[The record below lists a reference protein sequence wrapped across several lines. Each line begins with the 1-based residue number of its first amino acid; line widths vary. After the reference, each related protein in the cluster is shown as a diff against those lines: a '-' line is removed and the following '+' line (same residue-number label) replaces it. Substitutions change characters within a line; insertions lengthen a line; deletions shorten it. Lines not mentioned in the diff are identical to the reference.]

1 MISLKEDIDAYEV
14 IKAEKLAAP
23 ILATMNAATTDL
35 IATGIQKNA
44 LKTGD
49 KIPVFSLP
57 NQNDFVSSIADRL
70 QGSMLVL
77 TFYRG
82 GWCPYCNLE
91 LNAFQKMVPEFE
103 SAGAKLIAISPE
115 VPNHSLRTKERHEM
129 SFDILYDKDNKVAK
143 EFGLVF
149 TLPQDILSIYD
160 KFGIDVVGHYGN
172 ETFEV
177 PMPATYV
184 VNQSGEIVYH
194 FVDAD
199 YTKRSEPAD
208 VLAAVK
214 ANA

>member
-1 MISLKEDIDAYEV
+1 MSTLKDEIDAYEV
-14 IKAEKLAAP
+14 IKAEKVPAP
-23 ILATMNAATTDL
+23 VLSTMNHATTDL
-35 IATGIQKNA
+35 IATGINKNT

-49 KIPVFSLP
+49 KIPSFSLP
-57 NQNDFVSSIADRL
+57 NQNNFVSSIEERL
-70 QGSMLVL
+70 KASMLVI

-91 LNAFQKMVPEFE
+91 LNSFQKMIPEFE
-103 SAGAKLIAISPE
+103 MAGAKLLAISPE
-115 VPNHSLRTKERHEM
+115 VSDHSLTTQEKHDF
-129 SFDILYDKDNKVAK
+129 SFEILYDKGNEIAK
-143 EFGLVF
+143 QFGLVF
-149 TLPQDILSIYD
+149 TLPQEIRSIYD
-160 KFGIDVVGHYGN
+160 TFGIDVVDHNGDV
-172 ETFEV
+172 TFEL
-177 PMPATYV
+177 PMPATYI